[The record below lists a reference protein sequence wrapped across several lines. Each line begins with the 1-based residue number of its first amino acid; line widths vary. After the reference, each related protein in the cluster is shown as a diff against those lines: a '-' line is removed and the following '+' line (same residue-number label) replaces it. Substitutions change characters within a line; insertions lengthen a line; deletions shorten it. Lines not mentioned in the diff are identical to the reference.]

1 MKYVVVECE
10 SQVEVLAIRNTMED
24 AMRWMINERADQIEI
39 DYPNYTE
46 EDLFEEIC
54 TRWYFYGM
62 QIFPVEDVE

>member
-24 AMRWMINERADQIEI
+24 AMRWMINEYVEQIEI
-39 DYPNYTE
+39 DYPDYTE
-46 EDLFEEIC
+46 EDLFEEIR

-62 QIFPVEDVE
+62 QIFTVEDVE

>member
-24 AMRWMINERADQIEI
+24 AMRWMINECAERIEI
-39 DYPNYTE
+39 DYPDYTE
-46 EDLFEEIC
+46 EDLFEEIR

-62 QIFPVEDVE
+62 QIFTVEDVE

>member
-24 AMRWMINERADQIEI
+24 AMRWMINEYAEQIEI
-39 DYPNYTE
+39 DYPDYTE
-46 EDLFEEIC
+46 EDLFEEIR

-62 QIFPVEDVE
+62 QIFTVEDVE

>member
-39 DYPNYTE
+39 DYPDYTE
-46 EDLFEEIC
+46 EDLFEEIR

>member
-24 AMRWMINERADQIEI
+24 AMRWMINERADQIEV
-39 DYPNYTE
+39 DYPDYTE
-46 EDLFEEIC
+46 EDLFEEIS